1 MDKYE
6 HRKAK
11 AIITLTDKNGRRLC
25 GEKVTA
31 RLVNHEFLFGW
42 GAFDVVECANAVTEE
57 QRLRYTPRAE
67 RLEDIFNYGTTTFYW
82 GLYEPREGV
91 VRRERMMNGVS
102 RLCGKGIAV
111 KGHPLCWHT
120 VCADWLLKYSD
131 EEIMARQL
139 DRITREVSDFKGKI
153 GYWDVIN
160 ETVIMP
166 DFDRYDNAVTRLCRR
181 YGRIPLIKSVFEA
194 AKAADPNAVLL
205 INDFNTS
212 EDYAAVIEQCLDA
225 GVPIDAIGIQSHQHQ
240 GYWGAEKLESVL
252 ARFERFGLPVHFT
265 ENTIISGKPMPPE
278 IVDLNDFQPESWDS
292 LPEYEEQQKNELSEM
307 YRILFSHP
315 LVKAVTGWDFTDGGW
330 LNAPSGLLRR
340 DNSPKPAYD
349 MLKSLIKDEWTT
361 ELSAVTD
368 ESGCFELY
376 GFKGEYELTVGGK
389 TRRVKLNGSGEQCVV
404 FG

>member
-1 MDKYE
+1 MDKYQ

-11 AIITLTDKNGRRLC
+11 TVITLTDKNGRRLC

-31 RLVNHEFLFGW
+31 RLVNHEFLFGR
-42 GAFDVVECANAVTEE
+42 GAFDVVECTNAVTEE
-57 QRLRYTPRAE
+57 QKLRYTPRAE
-67 RLEDIFNYGTTTFYW
+67 RLEEIFNYGTTTFYW
-82 GLYEPREGV
+82 GLYEPQEGEI
-91 VRRERMMNGVS
+91 RRERMMKGVS
-102 RLCGKGIAV
+102 RLCDKGIAV

-139 DRITREVSDFKGKI
+139 DRIIREVSNFKGKI

-252 ARFERFGLPVHFT
+252 ARFERFGLPIHFT

-307 YRILFSHP
+307 YRILFAHP

-349 MLKSLIKDEWTT
+349 MLKKLIKEEWTT
-361 ELSAVTD
+361 EISAVTD
-368 ESGCFELY
+368 ENGRFELY
-376 GFKGEYELTVGGK
+376 GFKGEYDISARENSVRIMNNSLT
-389 TRRVKLNGSGEQCVV
+389 EQIVIV
-404 FG
+404 